1 MIILY
6 TFIKESYIDKYRS
19 FVGGIIFMVMN
30 ESVENYLETILV
42 LNHRLGNVRSIDIAN
57 EMNFKKPS
65 VSVAM
70 KNLREYFTG
79 DFFSALTEARNMR
92 LCFRIYA

>member
-70 KNLREYFTG
+70 KNLRENGFITVSPEGYL
-79 DFFSALTEARNMR
+79 SL
-92 LCFRIYA
+92 IHI

>member
-42 LNHRLGNVRSIDIAN
+42 LNHRLGNVRSIDIADEFQETKRQRSN
-57 EMNFKKPS
+57 EESPGKWLYYRRP
-65 VSVAM
+65 
-70 KNLREYFTG
+70 
-79 DFFSALTEARNMR
+79 
-92 LCFRIYA
+92 

>member
-57 EMNFKKPS
+57 ERQRSNEESPGKWLYYRKP
-65 VSVAM
+65 
-70 KNLREYFTG
+70 
-79 DFFSALTEARNMR
+79 
-92 LCFRIYA
+92 

>member
-42 LNHRLGNVRSIDIAN
+42 LNHRLGNVQKTKRQRSN
-57 EMNFKKPS
+57 EESPGKWLYYRKP
-65 VSVAM
+65 
-70 KNLREYFTG
+70 
-79 DFFSALTEARNMR
+79 
-92 LCFRIYA
+92 

>member
-42 LNHRLGNVRSIDIAN
+42 LNHRLGNVRSIEFQKTKRQRSN
-57 EMNFKKPS
+57 EESPGKWLYYRKP
-65 VSVAM
+65 
-70 KNLREYFTG
+70 
-79 DFFSALTEARNMR
+79 
-92 LCFRIYA
+92 

>member
-57 EMNFKKPS
+57 EMNFKKTKRQRSNEESPG
-65 VSVAM
+65 
-70 KNLREYFTG
+70 KWLYYRKP
-79 DFFSALTEARNMR
+79 
-92 LCFRIYA
+92 